1 MPAGSIS
8 SEASK
13 VTGLAVSTQGGTQV
27 LTLHQ
32 KVVPSVTQKA
42 GLVKFIDWLGALPSS
57 AVLVGHNSHSF
68 DIPVLLNALTQHGLL
83 EQFAQGT
90 DGFADSLSI
99 FKSMSAGPDG
109 YALGKLYR
117 HHFGEDFAA
126 HDAGADVA
134 ALARLLQKTGADV
147 HAAAFTCASA
157 VECLRF
163 SNNSSSRLDSFSP
176 LISAKVLSKVMAK
189 KAASSGLSLRHVEL
203 AFQRSNEVGIA
214 ALFKEKSKTNSSR
227 VTSSKKIIAAV
238 NKYFTSVS
246 T

>member
-13 VTGLAVSTQGGTQV
+13 GNSLAVSTKGGTRV

-42 GLVKFIDWLGALPSS
+42 GLVKFIDWIGALPSS

-68 DIPVLLNALTQHGLL
+68 DIPVLLNALMQHGLL

-99 FKSMSAGPDG
+99 FKSTSAEPDC
-109 YALGKLYR
+109 YSLGKLYR

-134 ALARLLQKTGADV
+134 ALARLLQKKNDADV
-147 HAAAFTCASA
+147 HAAAITCASA

-163 SNNSSSRLDSFSP
+163 SINTSSRLDSFSP

-189 KAASSGLSLRHVEL
+189 KTASSGQSLRHVE
-203 AFQRSNEVGIA
+203 
-214 ALFKEKSKTNSSR
+214 
-227 VTSSKKIIAAV
+227 
-238 NKYFTSVS
+238 
-246 T
+246 